1 MQQKIYNT
9 TIYKTLKWTEITTLK
24 VPLATETLIWLY
36 IIGWV
41 GGGLL
46 RCNYHH
52 EYLICEQ
59 EDFLRTIHLVQ
70 GGWELFSGEH
80 LVILLK
86 IAYLQLSGTW
96 EAKPIPKYESLVSE
110 N

>member
-1 MQQKIYNT
+1 MMQQKIYNT

-36 IIGWV
+36 IIGSV

-52 EYLICEQ
+52 EYLICKQ

-70 GGWELFSGEH
+70 GG
-80 LVILLK
+80 
-86 IAYLQLSGTW
+86 
-96 EAKPIPKYESLVSE
+96 
-110 N
+110 